1 MAAYVK
7 QADQVV
13 LIMSKAEAIALLN
26 LAAYAV
32 DKGVKLST
40 NNSVV
45 EAQDRAFRALDV
57 ACNPGSRSGAAIQ

>member
-13 LIMSKAEAIALLN
+13 LIMSKEEATALLN
-26 LAAYAV
+26 LASYAI

-40 NNSVV
+40 NNSVL

-57 ACNPGSRSGAAIQ
+57 ACNQGSRSGAAIQ